1 MNADNC
7 GVSRDGPG
15 LGIYWVAGNS
25 IWEANLDGTSPR
37 AIVTGAH
44 NPSGV
49 TVSANHLYWTATAG
63 DRGTIWQAN
72 LDGTSASPIDV
83 GDYNPAGVAVN
94 ASHIYWSD
102 TGGPPNRQG
111 AIWEANSD
119 GTGPHVIVPS
129 QAVPFGVTVSAS
141 HLYWAN
147 SGDGTIWEANLTAA
161 APMPSSP
168 ASSTWSGWPS
178 ARTEQPP
185 GGEGLPHGRRV
196 LPRAV
201 ADGTVAE
208 RGGPQ

>member
-15 LGIYWVAGNS
+15 LGVYWVAGNS

-63 DRGTIWQAN
+63 DRGTIRQAD

-111 AIWEANSD
+111 AIWEANFRRHSSPHCHRSQPGRPLRGD
-119 GTGPHVIVPS
+119 GER
-129 QAVPFGVTVSAS
+129 QAD
-141 HLYWAN
+141 LYWA
-147 SGDGTIWEANLTAA
+147 
-161 APMPSSP
+161 
-168 ASSTWSGWPS
+168 
-178 ARTEQPP
+178 RQ
-185 GGEGLPHGRRV
+185 R
-196 LPRAV
+196 
-201 ADGTVAE
+201 
-208 RGGPQ
+208 